1 MRLIDADALMRKAV
15 ETFYTTN
22 YFNHISKMI
31 EDAPTID
38 TEPHWIPCSD
48 MLPEKSGDY
57 MLYRPHF
64 WGANTGQITV
74 CYWNNHDWSDNYRN
88 DSERYLPIID
98 GMAWM
103 PLPQPYKGGET
114 DG

>member
-38 TEPHWIPCSD
+38 TAPHWIPVTER
-48 MLPEKSGDY
+48 LPESNFMKEYLVSQRGREWLALASYDDGW
-57 MLYRPHF
+57 F
-64 WGANTGQITV
+64 
-74 CYWNNHDWSDNYRN
+74 
-88 DSERYLPIID
+88 DSEGTVVHERVTAY
-98 GMAWM
+98 M
-103 PLPQPYKGGET
+103 PLPQPYKGE
-114 DG
+114 